1 MVKCSFCRG
10 EAVYLRPYSGEKLC
24 RKCFI
29 ESVESRV
36 QHTISKHNML
46 KPDDRIAL
54 ALSGGKDSVSLLHM
68 LSEIEEKF
76 PKSQLVAITID
87 EGISGYRREAVRIAK
102 ENCARLGVEHQVYSF
117 KELYGSSLDE
127 IVKAAE
133 KWEGELTSCSY
144 CGVLRRRAL
153 NVAARELGATRL
165 ATAHN
170 LDDEVQSMLMNLLRG
185 DVSRINRAESV
196 LGGTVPG
203 FVQRAK
209 PLCEVPE
216 REVALYAFLRRIKFQ
231 TVPCPYLESSLRQ
244 DVRLF
249 LNRLETK
256 HGGMKFA
263 VYRSFEKLRPY
274 VDGVGKKEEF
284 RSCEVCGEPTT
295 GGVCR
300 VCQLLRELRLKIEV

>member
-29 ESVESRV
+29 ESVENRV
-36 QHTISKHNML
+36 QHTISKHNMF
-46 KPDDRIAL
+46 KPEDRIAL
-54 ALSGGKDSVSLLHM
+54 ALSGGKDSVSLLHI

-76 PKSQLVAITID
+76 PKSQLMAVTID

-117 KELYGSSLDE
+117 KELYGSDLDE
-127 IVKAAE
+127 IVKTAE
-133 KWEGELTSCSY
+133 KQEGELTSCSY

-185 DVSRINRAESV
+185 DVSRISRAESV
-196 LGGTVPG
+196 LGESVPG

-231 TVPCPYLESSLRQ
+231 TIPCPYLESSLRQ

-263 VYRSFEKLRPY
+263 VYRSFEKLHPY
-274 VDGVGKKEEF
+274 LERMGEKGELKF
-284 RSCEVCGEPTT
+284 CRVCSEPTT
-295 GGVCR
+295 GEVCR
-300 VCQLLRELRLKIEV
+300 VCQVFEELGLKTKL